1 MLSVEEAECHQFVP
15 RSNGEVRD
23 HQGLHEVVGVCSVT
37 IAVKKDIHPNTQFFD
52 SLSFQPLTLIDELIQ
67 RGNQYA
73 FLEDDLVVAATKRTV
88 ASTFSDSQDNNGG
101 KGKGKRS
108 QHNRDTE

>member
-1 MLSVEEAECHQFVP
+1 MKLLGFALLQLDSVSPDTALS
-15 RSNGEVRD
+15 D
-23 HQGLHEVVGVCSVT
+23 
-37 IAVKKDIHPNTQFFD
+37 VKKDIHPNTQFFD
-52 SLSFQPLTLIDELIQ
+52 SLSFQPLNLINELIQ